1 MPVHV
6 AEKHELSA
14 ALQHP
19 NRARKKGS
27 KFRNSCFNRSRGKKF
42 SKCWK
47 SINKKVKNAV
57 LTWQPQTVV
66 SFGPEFWSIEPV
78 SSRIDEREWF
88 WFFYKPVCS
97 HLVSISYLRHLLF
110 RFCWSRIIEREIG
123 PSSKQW
129 ETHLV
134 SSPFYDICSAGS
146 IDPGNLWEGP
156 ISILLQSSEFLNLYE
171 AFNCDIISLQFQP
184 MKSSSKLETLLWV
197 CIFTQKSQKL
207 WLVGSDLGT
216 LVLPFRQQTG
226 EGYELFCSLLFDNI
240 LMQGFGVAI
249 TTRL

>member
-14 ALQHP
+14 VLQHP

-42 SKCWK
+42 SKCCK

-97 HLVSISYLRHLLF
+97 HLVSISYLRYLLF
-110 RFCWSRIIEREIG
+110 RFCSSRIIEREIG

-134 SSPFYDICSAGS
+134 SVHFMTSALQVLLIQEIYERDRFRFFFKAVSFSTCMKLSIVTLFLCSFS
-146 IDPGNLWEGP
+146 RWNP
-156 ISILLQSSEFLNLYE
+156 LQSLRPFCEF
-171 AFNCDIISLQFQP
+171 ASSL
-184 MKSSSKLETLLWV
+184 KKV
-197 CIFTQKSQKL
+197 KNY
-207 WLVGSDLGT
+207 DL
-216 LVLPFRQQTG
+216 
-226 EGYELFCSLLFDNI
+226 
-240 LMQGFGVAI
+240 
-249 TTRL
+249 

>member
-1 MPVHV
+1 MIFSGINFLFT
-6 AEKHELSA
+6 LSS
-14 ALQHP
+14 LQVLFIQDYREV
-19 NRARKKGS
+19 NWSFFKAV
-27 KFRNSCFNRSRGKKF
+27 RNSSC
-42 SKCWK
+42 
-47 SINKKVKNAV
+47 
-57 LTWQPQTVV
+57 
-66 SFGPEFWSIEPV
+66 
-78 SSRIDEREWF
+78 
-88 WFFYKPVCS
+88 
-97 HLVSISYLRHLLF
+97 
-110 RFCWSRIIEREIG
+110 IG
-123 PSSKQW
+123 
-129 ETHLV
+129 
-134 SSPFYDICSAGS
+134 PFYDICSAGS